1 MVRGRRYGDTPVTPR
16 QNLSTDYPFRTSVPH
31 IALAFAPF
39 LPHLYARPPMPHDDA
54 VYWTPFTTPLGTAYA
69 ASTRAGLCRLTL
81 PGETEAHFTVWLHDH
96 FDAANIRPHPEP
108 NLDVIEQ
115 VDAYWKG
122 ARTRFELRLDLRG
135 TSFQR
140 AVWDRL
146 LHIPFGQTVT
156 YSELAEAAGAPQ
168 GYQAAGAAVG
178 QNPVRL
184 VVPCHRVLSADGGL
198 TGFASGIA
206 TKQWLLRHEGALLL

>member
-1 MVRGRRYGDTPVTPR
+1 MPASPPDT
-16 QNLSTDYPFRTSVPH
+16 
-31 IALAFAPF
+31 
-39 LPHLYARPPMPHDDA
+39 

-69 ASTRAGLCRLTL
+69 ASTRNGLCCLML
-81 PGETEAHFTVWLHDH
+81 PDETEAHFTVWLHNH
-96 FDAANIRPHPEP
+96 FDAENIHPHPEP

-115 VDAYWKG
+115 LDAYWKG
-122 ARTRFELRLDLRG
+122 TRTRFELRLDLRG
-135 TSFQR
+135 TPFQR

-146 LHIPFGQTVT
+146 LHIPFGKTET
-156 YSELAEAAGAPQ
+156 YSVLAEAAGAPQ

-184 VVPCHRVLSADGGL
+184 VVPCHRVLGSDGGL
-198 TGFASGIA
+198 TGFASGVR

>member
-1 MVRGRRYGDTPVTPR
+1 MPDITLAPRPLPAPPSRMALPDTV
-16 QNLSTDYPFRTSVPH
+16 H
-31 IALAFAPF
+31 
-39 LPHLYARPPMPHDDA
+39 
-54 VYWTPFTTPLGTAYA
+54 WTPFTTPLGTAYA

-81 PGETEAHFTVWLHDH
+81 PDETEAHFLVWLHDH
-96 FDAANIRPHPEP
+96 FAPGKIRPHPEP

-115 VDAYWKG
+115 LDAYWKG
-122 ARTRFELRLDLRG
+122 ERTRFELRLDLRG
-135 TSFQR
+135 TPFQR

-146 LHIPFGQTVT
+146 LRIPFGQTVT

-184 VVPCHRVLSADGGL
+184 VVPCHRVLGASGGL
-198 TGFASGIA
+198 TGFASGVR

>member
-1 MVRGRRYGDTPVTPR
+1 
-16 QNLSTDYPFRTSVPH
+16 
-31 IALAFAPF
+31 
-39 LPHLYARPPMPHDDA
+39 MPDA
-54 VYWTPFTTPLGTAYA
+54 SADVVYWTPFTTPLGTAYA
-69 ASTRAGLCRLTL
+69 ASTRRGLCRLTL
-81 PGETEAHFTVWLHDH
+81 PEETEAHFTVWLHDH
-96 FDAANIRPHPEP
+96 FAPDQIRPHPRP

-115 VDAYWKG
+115 MDEYWKG

-135 TSFQR
+135 TPFQR

-146 LHIPFGQTVT
+146 LHIPFGQTAT

-198 TGFASGIA
+198 TGFASGVRS
-206 TKQWLLRHEGALLL
+206 KQWLLRHEGALLL